1 MNACVCVKNSRAKR
15 TRIQQTS
22 GKQAVCNLQFFICF
36 PHNNSL
42 PLHSHTKKEK
52 NWAGLK
58 YSSATNADIIQQ
70 RNSTFFHHHNLN
82 PKEIK
87 KLCKLDRKYVFMCLG
102 NSRIIKPWNFALQRD
117 GKCAWNSRI
126 KKPWNFYNNFVWN
139 NLRKSLEIEE
149 SVRKVPPSLSPS
161 LTARMEEI
169 TNGTHPPN

>member
-1 MNACVCVKNSRAKR
+1 MCMCEKLKSKENQNTTHIR
-15 TRIQQTS
+15 
-22 GKQAVCNLQFFICF
+22 QASSMHAIF
-36 PHNNSL
+36 S
-42 PLHSHTKKEK
+42 S
-52 NWAGLK
+52 
-58 YSSATNADIIQQ
+58 SSASPITIHYHYTATQKKKKTGQDWNTAVPPNADIIQQ

-87 KLCKLDRKYVFMCLG
+87 KLCKLDRKYVCMCLG

-169 TNGTHPPN
+169 TNETHPPN